1 MAAAGRFLVLLPVVL
16 ALVSFILTSL
26 TLFAGHKQG
35 FMEEYAVIRI
45 NTSHIGHNLFDK
57 RDDDDDDSK
66 NGQPALLTDLQGWIN
81 DKKGDIEGTIR
92 GKLNEGA
99 GRLADKVVGKLHLAQ
114 WYSMH
119 IMDACEGTFEPNFT
133 SPDAKLKTTKCTT
146 SDPTHRLNLTYLVDS
161 QLDLGP
167 LNLSLSDISWPD
179 SVQDKIDGLN
189 DALTGLFVVYV
200 LAMGCSGLSML
211 ASLSAFFLPDLS
223 ILTLL
228 NLVIGSIGGM
238 ACLIGS
244 VIVTATASKA
254 VKHINDRGARFGI
267 SASRGI
273 KFYTVGWI
281 ATGFM
286 FTVAAYWLG
295 QFFIVRHAKAAAKLS
310 EKQQMQEA

>member
-1 MAAAGRFLVLLPVVL
+1 MAAAGRLLVLLPVVL
-16 ALVSFILTSL
+16 ALVSFVLTSL

-35 FMEEYAVIRI
+35 FMEDYAVIRI

-57 RDDDDDDSK
+57 RDDS
-66 NGQPALLTDLQGWIN
+66 NGQPTLLTDLQGWIN
-81 DKKGDIEGTIR
+81 DKKGDIEGTIK

-99 GRLADKVVGKLHLAQ
+99 GRLVDKVVDKLHLSQ

-119 IMDACEGTFEPNFT
+119 IMDACEGSFEPNFT
-133 SPDAKLKTTKCTT
+133 SPDAKLKTTKCT
-146 SDPTHRLNLTYLVDS
+146 SSGPTHRLNLTHLVDS
-161 QLDLGP
+161 QLNSGP
-167 LNLSLSDISWPD
+167 FKLSLTDVSWPD

-211 ASLSAFFLPDLS
+211 ASLGAFFLPDVR
-223 ILTLL
+223 ILILL
-228 NLVIGSIGGM
+228 NLVIASMGGM

-244 VIVTATASKA
+244 IIVTATTSEA
-254 VKHINDRGARFGI
+254 VRHINSRGARFGI
-267 SASRGI
+267 SALRGI

-286 FTVAAYWLG
+286 LAVTAYWLA
-295 QFFIVRHAKAAAKLS
+295 QFFLVRHALATAKLR
-310 EKQQMQEA
+310 EKQQASEA